1 MLLTRRLKVSC
12 TRQRPRHTS
21 TQKWANATDGD
32 AYHRS
37 AVARDRDRLRQEVL
51 EKLGWKIHRIWSTDW
66 IRDSKG
72 ALKRL
77 LYRIEELNN
86 EDDPPLLDDPSDHDP
101 DNGDDP
107 DGELSHHGGIPLTAP
122 DDPYAGF
129 VGEHTDTPPSHRD
142 RDDFYDGDDSDVL
155 EDIQSVVVHE
165 GP

>member
-66 IRDSKG
+66 IRDRKG
-72 ALKRL
+72 ALQRL
-77 LYRIEELNN
+77 IERVEQLQRGGTGSGGTGSSGPESAGSAGSAAPGRQTRETALAPLRIENA
-86 EDDPPLLDDPSDHDP
+86 
-101 DNGDDP
+101 
-107 DGELSHHGGIPLTAP
+107 T
-122 DDPYAGF
+122 DPYLGNPA
-129 VGEHTDTPPSHRD
+129 
-142 RDDFYDGDDSDVL
+142 
-155 EDIQSVVVHE
+155 
-165 GP
+165 